1 MTLHSRLTMKYVTYT
16 NNLKQLRKLAW
27 VFNQLPLRYVTGP
40 VNKDR
45 VLYDAVKDE
54 IARLIW
60 SNDISNKDIAELT
73 KMVDYLGKLHDNDL
87 IENNKS
93 LYRKFMDYFKN

>member
-1 MTLHSRLTMKYVTYT
+1 MKLHSRLTMKYVTHAS
-16 NNLKQLRKLAW
+16 NLKQLRKLAW
-27 VFNQLPLRYVTGP
+27 VFNKLQLRYVTKS

-60 SNDISNKDIAELT
+60 GDDISNKDIAELT
-73 KMVDYLGKLHDNDL
+73 KMVNYLGKLHDNNL

-93 LYRKFMDYFKN
+93 LYRKFMDYFKD